1 MSESIVL
8 IGGSGHAKV
17 VIDCIRASGGQVF
30 GILDDGIPAGTQI
43 LGVPVLGSSAAWP
56 EYQDH
61 PFLIAI
67 GSNSVRR
74 RIAEKMT
81 VRWATVIHPRATV
94 SPYAQL
100 GEGTVVMPHAV
111 INACATVGKHCII
124 NTGAVAEH
132 DNLLGDYVHLS
143 PNTALGGTVTVGAGT
158 HIGIGA
164 CVRNNIRICEG
175 CTIGAGAAVVRDI
188 TIPGTYVGIP
198 AGRIK

>member
-1 MSESIVL
+1 MAKLERTISHVDFNGL
-8 IGGSGHAKV
+8 IYR
-17 VIDCIRASGGQVF
+17 IEQ
-30 GILDDGIPAGTQI
+30 GILN
-43 LGVPVLGSSAAWP
+43 GSATAELEDSSDYENGDTRVAVRVF
-56 EYQDH
+56 ERYS
-61 PFLIAI
+61 AI
-67 GSNSVRR
+67 GSNRVRR
-74 RIAEKMT
+74 MLAEKMT

-132 DNLLGDYVHLS
+132 DNRLGDYVHLS
-143 PNTALGGTVTVGAGT
+143 PNAALGGTVTVGSGT

-175 CTIGAGAAVVRDI
+175 CTVGAGAAVVRDI
-188 TIPGTYVGIP
+188 TVPGTYVGIP